1 MEADILLWIQDNVRT
16 DWLTPIVKSI
26 TYLGNGGIIWILLAV
41 AFLFFEKYRRVGYMC
56 ATALVTDLLSVNL
69 ILKTFIRRARPYE
82 MIEGLT
88 NLIGEQSDFSFPS
101 GHTAASFAVATVLL
115 LRCPKKISIPGLILA
130 ILISLSRL
138 YVGVHYP
145 TDILGGVVVGIL
157 CGLVGVYYY
166 EWGEKAFSKEKK
178 EAQKKEETKK

>member
-1 MEADILLWIQDNVRT
+1 MEADILLWIQDNVRA
-16 DWLTPIVKSI
+16 DWLTPIVECI
-26 TYLGNGGIIWILLAV
+26 TYLGNGGIVWILLAV

-56 ATALVTDLLSVNL
+56 ITALVTHLLSVNL
-69 ILKTFIRRARPYE
+69 ILKTLIHRVRPYE

-88 NLIGEQSDFSFPS
+88 NLIGEQSDYSFPS
-101 GHTAASFAVATVLL
+101 GHTAASFAVAAVLL
-115 LRCPKKISIPGLILA
+115 LRCPKKISSPGLILA

-145 TDILGGVVVGIL
+145 TDILGGVVIGIL

-178 EAQKKEETKK
+178 ETKK